1 MKKMKTKVLAVIA
14 TMAVLCMTLTGCGE
28 KLVPAD
34 QTVGALFELAAKDD
48 ASKMKDLLGFA
59 SDEDVRSAFF
69 EEGADTAMVDEI
81 KNELTS
87 AGIEMTDEEIQK
99 LSDSMTT
106 MLNKITYTAEITSE
120 EKDSVVVT
128 LKVNGFST
136 DAMTTI
142 MTDAANTMTEKLTAS
157 EEDQLAIANG
167 DMDVFNKYM
176 QDYIND
182 FMTGLAGMELD
193 PEPVEITVTCEK
205 LSVEVSG
212 KSKVAWL
219 PTDMDGF
226 SSDIEAAMIH

>member
-1 MKKMKTKVLAVIA
+1 MKKMKTKMLAVIA
-14 TMAVLCMTLTGCGE
+14 TVAVLCMTLTGCGE
-28 KLVPAD
+28 KMVPAD
-34 QTVGALFELAAKDD
+34 QTVGALFELAAKDN

-59 SDEDVRSAFF
+59 SEDDVRTAFF

-81 KNELTS
+81 KNELTT
-87 AGIEMTDEEIQK
+87 AGIEMSDEEVQK

-106 MLNKITYTAEITSE
+106 MLNKITYTAEVTTE

-128 LKVNGFST
+128 LKVNGFSA
-136 DAMTTI
+136 DDMTEI
-142 MTDAANTMTEKLTAS
+142 MMDAANTMTEKLTAS
-157 EEDQLAIANG
+157 TEDQEAIANG

-176 QDYIND
+176 QDYITD
-182 FMTGLAGMELD
+182 FMNGLAAMDLD

-219 PTDMDGF
+219 PSDMDGF
-226 SSDIEAAMIH
+226 SNDIENAMIH